1 MNTKKTQGQVLIDE
15 INKLDTF
22 LEGLDDEGVLAF
34 AFYLVE
40 TGSKYVKST
49 WVENSIYQFFMKKP
63 QYHSLLV
70 GLEYRVV
77 KTPLSEI
84 STIEFSHYDKKMV
97 SSSVKRLTSFP
108 RKRILEDRKAEN
120 FVVGSTAY
128 IRKKYK
134 HQKRIQHDLLNST
147 EAFKGLQRDNLKG
160 QIYVRYTHEFDQF
173 WKADSQL
180 EKRYFVK
187 PESMHQYSYHD
198 DMYKKME
205 NAPVIILGVA
215 KTEDTPYRHHI
226 YRVAPLAN
234 LTGEFFISHK
244 FLKKV
249 R

>member
-1 MNTKKTQGQVLIDE
+1 MNTKQTQGQVLNDE

-22 LEGLDDEGVLAF
+22 LEGLDDEGVLAL

-40 TGSKYVKST
+40 AGTKCVNSA
-49 WVENSIYQFFMKKP
+49 WIENSIYQFLMKKP

-70 GLEYRVV
+70 GLEYREI
-77 KTPLSEI
+77 KTPLS
-84 STIEFSHYDKKMV
+84 TTTKFNHNKMV
-97 SSSVKRLTSFP
+97 SSSVKRLISFP
-108 RKRILEDRKAEN
+108 RKKILEDRKAEN

-128 IRKKYK
+128 LRKKYK
-134 HQKRIQHDLLNST
+134 HEKRIQHNLLNST
-147 EAFKGLQRDNLKG
+147 EAFKGLQRDNLKN

-180 EKRYFVK
+180 EARYFVK
-187 PESMHQYSYHD
+187 TESMHQYSYHAN
-198 DMYKKME
+198 MYKKTE

-234 LTGEFFISHK
+234 LTSEFFISHK